1 MMPKKK
7 LKEIVP
13 NFNYKKRIKNKQTMK
28 SIFLFLMTSFIFAF
42 NFSVNAQN
50 SGDEKLNLPGDNLN
64 LYAVLN
70 LFQESE
76 TIELFEKNLNAE
88 DSKINNLDL
97 NNDDKIDYIKVMD
110 NVDGDNHLIVLQ
122 VAINDKENQDVAV
135 FSVNKDENKQIHI
148 QLIGDEEL
156 YGKEYII
163 EPKSAESAAQSGT
176 PNPGYSTNTTNAE
189 GTTIVVEK
197 TVIVQVQT
205 WPVITYM
212 YAPTYVR
219 WYSPWYWGYY
229 PRYWNPWRPYF
240 WDYYYGYHSHWHS
253 HYHGHYHNSHYYRNP
268 LYQNNYYSRSR
279 AQSTTVKSNR
289 VNGSFNKTY
298 SKPSS
303 RKEGELAFTQK
314 NQNSTRPSFPTSSNV
329 NGNIKP
335 SNKPTTNGNIGTTN
349 TAKPNITPA
358 INNNTKPANQTTQ
371 NIPKATASKPKP
383 APYRPAPKPTPAP
396 YKPKPA
402 PYKPKPATAKPGPIK
417 TKL

>member
-1 MMPKKK
+1 
-7 LKEIVP
+7 
-13 NFNYKKRIKNKQTMK
+13 MK
-28 SIFLFLMTSFIFAF
+28 SIFLFLMTSFFFAF
-42 NFSVNAQN
+42 TFSVNAQN

-97 NNDDKIDYIKVMD
+97 NNDDKIDYIKVID
-110 NVDGDNHLIVLQ
+110 NVEGDNHLIVLQ

-176 PNPGYSTNTTNAE
+176 PNPGYSTNTTNSE
-189 GTTIVVEK
+189 GKTIVVEK

-212 YAPTYVR
+212 YAPSYVR

-229 PRYWNPWRPYF
+229 PPYWNPWRPYF

-268 LYQNNYYSRSR
+268 LYQNNYYNRNR
-279 AQSTTVKSNR
+279 AQSTTFKSNR

-298 SKPSS
+298 SMPSS

-335 SNKPTTNGNIGTTN
+335 SDKPASNGNIGTSN
-349 TAKPNITPA
+349 TAKPNIKPA

-383 APYRPAPKPTPAP
+383 APYRPASKPTPVP